1 MSAQDNTE
9 HYFGAD
15 DVCAQ
20 TRVKLGLMH
29 VSPLGPLESV
39 GDGTSVRVQGTH
51 VSGYV
56 SVEKLV
62 TRDISDS
69 RYNIAYVRQYWI
81 NEAPENSLVHVGH
94 TQYGDGFL
102 VWTVTG
108 PGSPYCRWLSLRLT
122 RVSKEGMQLKSN
134 LPAPASH
141 PCGRTQGRNIVAKR
155 QISHHR
161 SKQVRTWLIV
171 DGTTSA
177 EFILPKIFNPVDN
190 AAWSVRQ
197 VEWVSPIWGNKI
209 TALRLS
215 LIHI

>member
-1 MSAQDNTE
+1 MWRKMIGTVMLCAALVASTALSAQDNTE

-94 TQYGDGFL
+94 TQY
-102 VWTVTG
+102 
-108 PGSPYCRWLSLRLT
+108 
-122 RVSKEGMQLKSN
+122 
-134 LPAPASH
+134 
-141 PCGRTQGRNIVAKR
+141 
-155 QISHHR
+155 
-161 SKQVRTWLIV
+161 
-171 DGTTSA
+171 
-177 EFILPKIFNPVDN
+177 
-190 AAWSVRQ
+190 
-197 VEWVSPIWGNKI
+197 
-209 TALRLS
+209 LS